1 MAFPVPQFP
10 WMSNGLNNNIHL
22 ADRCEDKSGHPVNG
36 IQVILHQPQAV
47 NPPEDGETKE
57 KAVRGRR

>member
-1 MAFPVPQFP
+1 
-10 WMSNGLNNNIHL
+10 MSNGLNNNIHL

-36 IQVILHQPQAV
+36 IQVILHQPQAM